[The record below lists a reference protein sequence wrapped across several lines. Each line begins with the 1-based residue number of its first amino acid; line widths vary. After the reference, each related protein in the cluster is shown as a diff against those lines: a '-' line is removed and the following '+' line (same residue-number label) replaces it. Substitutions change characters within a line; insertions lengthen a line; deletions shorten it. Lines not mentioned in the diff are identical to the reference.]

1 MSPLHYWQLDVF
13 AERPLSGNGLAVFA
27 DARGLSDPT
36 LRALTQELRQFESI
50 FLYPT
55 AELDTYAARIFT
67 VEEELPFA
75 GHPLLG
81 AAALLHHIHQRGEQE
96 HWILQ
101 LAARQVELDTR
112 RHGQGFIAQMNQG
125 RAEFGATLDAS
136 SRRGFAE
143 AFSLQAADLA
153 DYPAQVV
160 STGLP
165 YLLLPVRGE
174 ALGRI
179 RQRADLTA
187 MLSGI
192 GAAFVF
198 LLAVDEREGRTWD
211 SAGLVEDIATGS
223 AAGPIAAYL
232 VALGKARRGETFAL
246 SQGRFLGRP
255 SRLEVK
261 VGHDDQV
268 QVGGKVQLLARAEL
282 LCALG

>member
-13 AERPLSGNGLAVFA
+13 ADRPLSGNGLAVFA
-27 DARGLSDPT
+27 DARGLSDTT
-36 LRALTQELRQFESI
+36 LQALTQELRQFETI

-55 AELDTYAARIFT
+55 AQLDTYAARIFT
-67 VEEELPFA
+67 MEEELPFA

-96 HWILQ
+96 HWTLQ
-101 LAARQVELDTR
+101 LPAKQVELDTR
-112 RHGQGFIAQMNQG
+112 RHGHGFVAQMNQG
-125 RAEFGATLDAS
+125 QAQFGATLDENG
-136 SRRGFAE
+136 RRWFAE
-143 AFSLQAADLA
+143 AFSLQVSDLA

-179 RQRADLTA
+179 RQRADLSA
-187 MLSGI
+187 GLAGI

-198 LLAVDEREGRTWD
+198 LVDVDNREGRTWD

-223 AAGPIAAYL
+223 AAGPVAAYL
-232 VALGKARRGETFAL
+232 VELGKARRGEAFAL
-246 SQGRFLGRP
+246 AQGRFLGRP

-261 VGHDDQV
+261 VGLDGQV
-268 QVGGKVQLLARAEL
+268 QVGGKVQLLAHAEL
-282 LCALG
+282 LCTLG